1 MNVLVEL
8 IITILIFLI
17 LFAIGRYIYKKANE
31 SESRF
36 LNSEE
41 YLPEE
46 EVQSMKQVGYLIMML
61 ILFTFIL
68 YTFIVVGSDL
78 FGIAILEIL
87 VTLYITL
94 TLDYST
100 WKNGILFVL
109 LIPYGAI
116 ASLAFGQSDVC
127 LIDIVHI
134 FVYAYFM
141 KVYYDKFKEYTA
153 ANSLRIT
160 IILLFTIIFLSFII
174 TSIVENVEPL
184 NSLVMVSN
192 AFTSNG
198 YTILG
203 NTSLGKINSIVLVWS
218 GYILSSAGTATL
230 TAAILLRSSK
240 KRENELNERLDVL
253 EELIKKNQEN

>member
-1 MNVLVEL
+1 MNTLVEL

-17 LFAIGRYIYKKANE
+17 LFAIGKHIYKKGNE
-31 SESRF
+31 SDSRF

-46 EVQSMKQVGYLIMML
+46 EVRTMKQVGYLIMML
-61 ILFTFIL
+61 LLFTFIL
-68 YTFIVVGSDL
+68 YTIIYEGNDF
-78 FGIAILEIL
+78 FGLAILQII
-87 VTLYITL
+87 VSLYITL

-100 WKNGILFVL
+100 WKNRILFIL

-116 ASLAFGQSDVC
+116 TFLVFGESYVFYMD
-127 LIDIVHI
+127 LVHI
-134 FVYAYFM
+134 VVYAYFM

-153 ANSLRIT
+153 TNSLGIT
-160 IILLFTIIFLSFII
+160 IVLLFTIIFLSFIN
-174 TSIVENVEPL
+174 TTIVEDVEPL

-198 YTILG
+198 YVVLG

-218 GYILSSAGTATL
+218 GYILSGAGTATL
-230 TAAILLRSSK
+230 TAAILLKSFK
-240 KRENELNERLDVL
+240 KREKELNERLDTL